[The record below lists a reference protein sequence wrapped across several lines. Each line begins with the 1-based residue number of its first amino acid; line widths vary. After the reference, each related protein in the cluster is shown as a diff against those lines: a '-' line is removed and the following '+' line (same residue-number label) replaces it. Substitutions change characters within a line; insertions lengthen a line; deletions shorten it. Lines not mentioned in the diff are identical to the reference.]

1 MNRRSPRDAVA
12 TALAS
17 QIDCKNL
24 IGSASDG
31 VVATSASAAAFSTTA
46 LAASFGDAFCAPS
59 LPRAGAEDTLLPAVA
74 SP

>member
-17 QIDCKNL
+17 QIDCKTF

-31 VVATSASAAAFSTTA
+31 VLVVFASTT
-46 LAASFGDAFCAPS
+46 SRAP
-59 LPRAGAEDTLLPAVA
+59 AGASSRMTVSSFDSVEL
-74 SP
+74 SS